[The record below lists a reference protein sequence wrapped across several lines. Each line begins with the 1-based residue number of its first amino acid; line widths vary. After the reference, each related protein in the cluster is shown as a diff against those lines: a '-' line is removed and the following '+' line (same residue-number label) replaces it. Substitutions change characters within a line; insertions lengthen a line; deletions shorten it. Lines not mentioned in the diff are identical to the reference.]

1 MPIFPMQPMMRRQL
15 HPITAQAA
23 YWWRACAG
31 IAGVATLLVVLATP
45 PNAPATAAITDD
57 LCAEYSGLPPGFGP
71 DIARDQ
77 SRAGMVVI
85 RGGHFRMGSEQGY
98 PEEREKHDVTV
109 GAFWI
114 DRHEVTNAQ
123 FAQFVAATG
132 YVSVAERTPDNTLAA
147 DLPAEMRGPGSILFY
162 PPEPDGRTE
171 VQAYTWWRFA
181 PGAHWQA
188 PGGAGTSIK
197 GRSNHPVVHIALE
210 DAMAYARWLGR
221 DLPTEA
227 EWEFAARGGLDG
239 RSYPW
244 GDDPRP
250 QGRWQANTWQGPYPL
265 QDAGADGHKGTAPVG
280 CFAPNDYGLVDMVG
294 NVWEWTRD
302 RYRSRHPNTP
312 EHNPMVVR
320 VQSTADDSLPPEARV
335 IKGGSF
341 LCSPD
346 FCLRYRPSARQPQD
360 PTLSTLHLG
369 FRTVLRDK
377 TPAHSE

>member
-1 MPIFPMQPMMRRQL
+1 MMQRPKPR
-15 HPITAQAA
+15 IAA
-23 YWWRACAG
+23 RAASWWIALAG
-31 IAGVATLLVVLATP
+31 AATLAMVFVAP
-45 PNAPATAAITDD
+45 SGAPASTPSSDGLCTA
-57 LCAEYSGLPPGFGP
+57 YSGLPTGFGP
-71 DIARDQ
+71 SSANGINR
-77 SRAGMVVI
+77 SGMLFI
-85 RGGHFRMGSEQGY
+85 RGGRFRMGSEHGY
-98 PEEREKHDVTV
+98 PEEREAHNVSVD
-109 GAFWI
+109 GFWI

-132 YVSVAERTPDNTLAA
+132 YVTVAERTPDNTLAA
-147 DLPAEMRGPGSILFY
+147 DLPAEMRRPGSILFN
-162 PPEPDGRTE
+162 PPEPGRTG
-171 VQAYTWWRFA
+171 VQAYSWWRFA

-188 PGGAGTSIK
+188 PGGVGTSIK

-210 DAMAYARWLGR
+210 DAMAYAHWLGR

-265 QDAGADGHKGTAPVG
+265 QDAGADGYKGTAPVG
-280 CFAPNDYGLVDMVG
+280 CFAPNGYGLVDMVG

-320 VQSTADDSLPPEARV
+320 VQGTADDSLPPEARV

-369 FRTVLRDK
+369 FRTVLRDT